1 MTKDKIEGILKK
13 DKNVLF
19 AYLYGSFLS
28 SHKFNDI
35 DIAVYLK
42 RPSFGD
48 IADLKVKLAGALKP
62 PTGFIDITMLN
73 DILNSPNAF
82 SLLYLERVIKEG
94 KLIVKHNHK
103 IWSGF
108 LEGCSNEY
116 RASVA
121 LLDEVKCSGTAR
133 VSQGRFRR

>member
-1 MTKDKIEGILKK
+1 MTKNKIGSVLKSE
-13 DKNVLF
+13 KNILF

-28 SHKFNDI
+28 SNRFNDI

-48 IADLKVKLAGALKP
+48 IADLKIKLARSLKS
-62 PTGFIDITMLN
+62 PTDFIDITMLN
-73 DILNSPNAF
+73 GILNSPDAF
-82 SLLYLERVIKEG
+82 SLLYLERVLKEG

-103 IWSGF
+103 MWSNF
-108 LEGCSNEY
+108 LEQYSSKY

-121 LLDEVKCSGTAR
+121 LLDEAR
-133 VSQGRFRR
+133 